1 MRALLLAN
9 KVRGREDA
17 RMDNLRTE
25 EQEEARQAELHMPL
39 TKSEKVQTWV
49 LTGFLLLIVWAFIV
63 AAALFL
69 FGISD
74 AIG

>member
-1 MRALLLAN
+1 
-9 KVRGREDA
+9 
-17 RMDNLRTE
+17 
-25 EQEEARQAELHMPL
+25 MPL